1 MRICAGIT
9 YMVLGEAPD
18 MSSVDDEVRQH
29 WNSLSIETARRK
41 PMRQTP
47 LDQRARIE
55 LMWKQKFCDENN
67 PVRKP
72 SLGPPRRER
81 CLDALGTRR
90 AICHANLQGK

>member
-41 PMRQTP
+41 PMRQTHGC
-47 LDQRARIE
+47 E
-55 LMWKQKFCDENN
+55 E
-67 PVRKP
+67 V
-72 SLGPPRRER
+72 GPHVSSCEAKV
-81 CLDALGTRR
+81 L
-90 AICHANLQGK
+90 

>member
-41 PMRQTP
+41 PMRQRHPWTK
-47 LDQRARIE
+47 E
-55 LMWKQKFCDENN
+55 LGLSSSEAK
-67 PVRKP
+67 V
-72 SLGPPRRER
+72 L
-81 CLDALGTRR
+81 
-90 AICHANLQGK
+90 

>member
-41 PMRQTP
+41 PMRQTHGCEVGP
-47 LDQRARIE
+47 LSSCEAKV
-55 LMWKQKFCDENN
+55 L
-67 PVRKP
+67 
-72 SLGPPRRER
+72 
-81 CLDALGTRR
+81 
-90 AICHANLQGK
+90 

>member
-55 LMWKQKFCDENN
+55 LM
-67 PVRKP
+67 
-72 SLGPPRRER
+72 
-81 CLDALGTRR
+81 
-90 AICHANLQGK
+90 

>member
-41 PMRQTP
+41 PMRQTHP
-47 LDQRARIE
+47 WTKE
-55 LMWKQKFCDENN
+55 LGLSSCEAK
-67 PVRKP
+67 V
-72 SLGPPRRER
+72 L
-81 CLDALGTRR
+81 
-90 AICHANLQGK
+90 